1 MYSRAVDVRL
11 FAVAAIQAAFCS
23 QSAAAVVAAAKR
35 GRASREVNTMNERE
49 RFLRCMGFQ
58 KADRIPLMEMG
69 VWPETLDRWHHEG
82 LPKWV
87 AELRHLEDYLGLDR
101 SFNLNWLPING
112 EVYPP
117 FETAVLEETADR
129 QVLRDVNGVVYR
141 QRKSHK
147 TIPQFIRFPVE
158 NEADYERLSERLDGT
173 DPGRYPAD
181 FDEDL
186 HWRRQRGEIIGMNF
200 RSFFGFH
207 RNIMGME
214 NLCLAFYDQPRLVQR
229 MIADRLQFAK
239 DVFARAL
246 ATSRIDFVQVW
257 EDMSYKT
264 AAMISPKLIRQYML
278 SAYSELVRYLREG
291 GVRVIMVDTD
301 GRVDQLLPIFSE
313 AGIDGTHPCEIA
325 AGSDPLELRRLCPR
339 CTLIG
344 GLDKRRIANGRDGVD
359 DELRRIQPL
368 LKEGGYI
375 PLLDHYVPP
384 DVSYQTYCY
393 YVERRREL
401 L

>member
-1 MYSRAVDVRL
+1 
-11 FAVAAIQAAFCS
+11 
-23 QSAAAVVAAAKR
+23 
-35 GRASREVNTMNERE
+35 
-49 RFLRCMGFQ
+49 
-58 KADRIPLMEMG
+58 
-69 VWPETLDRWHHEG
+69 
-82 LPKWV
+82 
-87 AELRHLEDYLGLDR
+87 
-101 SFNLNWLPING
+101 
-112 EVYPP
+112 
-117 FETAVLEETADR
+117 
-129 QVLRDVNGVVYR
+129 
-141 QRKSHK
+141 
-147 TIPQFIRFPVE
+147 
-158 NEADYERLSERLDGT
+158 
-173 DPGRYPAD
+173 
-181 FDEDL
+181 
-186 HWRRQRGEIIGMNF
+186 
-200 RSFFGFH
+200 
-207 RNIMGME
+207 ME

-344 GLDKRRIANGRDGVD
+344 GLDKRRIASGRDGVD

-384 DVSYQTYCY
+384 DVSYQIYCY